1 MTYETTLPA
10 SVLFCLPFAPT
21 PHGAR
26 LARVAVGGQ
35 LTVWGLPPGHEAHDA
50 AVLVVSEL
58 ATNAV
63 RHGSRDGQPLELR
76 LLLLPDPAV
85 LRVEV
90 SDTRG
95 GTAPAPVPPRPV
107 PVHAADS
114 ADDGAESGRGLLL
127 VDALATRWGW
137 VPGPGTGKTVWAEL
151 DLPAST

>member
-10 SVLFCLPFAPT
+10 SVLFCLPFAPA

-26 LARVAVGGQ
+26 LARVAAGGQ
-35 LTVWGLPPGHEAHDA
+35 LAAWGLPPGHEAHDA
-50 AVLVVSEL
+50 AALVVSEL

-63 RHGSRDGQPLELR
+63 RHGSRDGQSLELR

-90 SDTRG
+90 SDARG
-95 GTAPAPVPPRPV
+95 GTVPDPVPPGPV
-107 PVHAADS
+107 PVHTTDS
-114 ADDGAESGRGLLL
+114 AEDGAESGRGLLL

-137 VPGPGTGKTVWAEL
+137 APGPGTGKTVWAEL
-151 DLPAST
+151 DLPVNA

>member
-26 LARVAVGGQ
+26 LARVAAGGQ
-35 LTVWGLPPGHEAHDA
+35 LAAWGLPPGREAHDA

-58 ATNAV
+58 AANAV
-63 RHGSRDGQPLELR
+63 RHGSCDGQSLELR

-90 SDTRG
+90 SDARS
-95 GTAPAPVPPRPV
+95 GTVPAPVQPGPV
-107 PVHAADS
+107 PVHTAGS
-114 ADDGAESGRGLLL
+114 AEDGAESGRGLLL

-137 VPGPGTGKTVWAEL
+137 APGPGTGKTVWAEL
-151 DLPAST
+151 DLPVNA

>member
-35 LTVWGLPPGHEAHDA
+35 LAAWGLPPGHDAHDT

-58 ATNAV
+58 TANAV

-90 SDTRG
+90 SDARG
-95 GTAPAPVPPRPV
+95 GAAPVPPRPV
-107 PVHAADS
+107 PVHAANS
-114 ADDGAESGRGLLL
+114 ADGDAESGRGLLL

-137 VPGPGTGKTVWAEL
+137 LPGPGTGKTVWAEF
-151 DLPAST
+151 DLPVSA